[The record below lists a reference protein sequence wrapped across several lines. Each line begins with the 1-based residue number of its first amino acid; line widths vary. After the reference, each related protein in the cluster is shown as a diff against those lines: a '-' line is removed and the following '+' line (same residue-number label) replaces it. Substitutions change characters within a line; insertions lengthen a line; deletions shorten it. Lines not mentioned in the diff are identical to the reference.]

1 MGSDMMLNTCMGSPD
16 CVYVPC
22 SSDHIIPGGS
32 EQQVKACSR
41 LQTPTPRDRAQN
53 TGRKLQ
59 PFVEKLQLVVIS
71 SNKVVIL
78 SVTGPK
84 IGYDFGERR
93 KTFILLLG
101 SFSASQLHSVFQNI
115 INKPCWQWM
124 AANAQL
130 EGN

>member
-1 MGSDMMLNTCMGSPD
+1 MTLNTCMGSPN
-16 CVYVPC
+16 CVHDPC
-22 SSDHIIPGGS
+22 SSDRIIPAGS
-32 EQQVKACSR
+32 EQQLTARSR
-41 LQTPTPRDRAQN
+41 LQTPTPRDGAQN

-71 SNKVVIL
+71 PNKVVIL

-84 IGYDFGERR
+84 ICSDFGERR

-101 SFSASQLHSVFQNI
+101 SFSASQLHSAFQNI
-115 INKPCWQWM
+115 NNKPRWQWM